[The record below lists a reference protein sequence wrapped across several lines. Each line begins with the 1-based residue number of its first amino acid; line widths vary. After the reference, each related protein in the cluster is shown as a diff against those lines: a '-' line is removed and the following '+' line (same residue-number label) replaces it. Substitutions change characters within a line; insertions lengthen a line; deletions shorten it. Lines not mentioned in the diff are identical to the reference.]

1 MAGLGTLIN
10 VFAITIGGIL
20 GIIFGNRLAENHQK
34 ALISACGLCVIF
46 IGIAGSL
53 EQMFR
58 IKDGVIFTSGVL
70 VVVLSYAV
78 GTLLGTV
85 FDLEGKIEK
94 FGEFLKNRAHRNND
108 NNFVTAFV
116 VSSLTV
122 CIGAMAVVG
131 AVQDGIHND
140 VSILAAKSI
149 LDFVII
155 FILTASLGIRWAF
168 SAIPVGLFQGS
179 ITLLAVFIE
188 PILTT
193 KALEYLSMTGSMLI
207 FCVGINLVF
216 GKKFE
221 VANMLP
227 VLLIA
232 VLFAYVPSFD

>member
-1 MAGLGTLIN
+1 
-10 VFAITIGGIL
+10 
-20 GIIFGNRLAENHQK
+20 
-34 ALISACGLCVIF
+34 
-46 IGIAGSL
+46 
-53 EQMFR
+53 
-58 IKDGVIFTSGVL
+58 
-70 VVVLSYAV
+70 
-78 GTLLGTV
+78 
-85 FDLEGKIEK
+85 
-94 FGEFLKNRAHRNND
+94 
-108 NNFVTAFV
+108 
-116 VSSLTV
+116 
-122 CIGAMAVVG
+122 MAVVG

-155 FILTASLGIRWAF
+155 FILTASLGIGCAF

-232 VLFAYVPSFD
+232 VLFAYVPSFPKSRTINTS

>member
-10 VFAITIGGIL
+10 IFAIVIGGIL
-20 GIIFGNRLAENHQK
+20 GIIFGRRLTLNHQK

-46 IGIAGSL
+46 IGIAGCL

-58 IKDGVIFTSGVL
+58 IKDEVISTSGVL
-70 VVVLSYAV
+70 VVILSYAV
-78 GTLLGTV
+78 GSLIGTI

-94 FGEFLKNRAHRNND
+94 FGEFLKNKANRKND

-140 VSILAAKSI
+140 VSILVAKSI

-155 FILTASLGIRWAF
+155 FILTASLGIGCAF
-168 SAIPVGLFQGS
+168 SAIPVGLFQGI

-188 PILTT
+188 PILTA
-193 KALEYLSMTGSMLI
+193 KALSYLSMTGSMLI
-207 FCVGINLVF
+207 FCVGINLIF

-227 VLLIA
+227 VLLA
-232 VLFAYVPSFD
+232 GALFAYIPNFG

>member
-46 IGIAGSL
+46 IGIAGNL

-94 FGEFLKNRAHRNND
+94 FGEFLKNRAQRNND

-155 FILTASLGIRWAF
+155 FILTASLGIGCAF

>member
-85 FDLEGKIEK
+85 FELTEIMTTTSSPPLL
-94 FGEFLKNRAHRNND
+94 FLR
-108 NNFVTAFV
+108 
-116 VSSLTV
+116 
-122 CIGAMAVVG
+122 
-131 AVQDGIHND
+131 
-140 VSILAAKSI
+140 
-149 LDFVII
+149 
-155 FILTASLGIRWAF
+155 
-168 SAIPVGLFQGS
+168 
-179 ITLLAVFIE
+179 
-188 PILTT
+188 
-193 KALEYLSMTGSMLI
+193 
-207 FCVGINLVF
+207 
-216 GKKFE
+216 
-221 VANMLP
+221 
-227 VLLIA
+227 
-232 VLFAYVPSFD
+232 